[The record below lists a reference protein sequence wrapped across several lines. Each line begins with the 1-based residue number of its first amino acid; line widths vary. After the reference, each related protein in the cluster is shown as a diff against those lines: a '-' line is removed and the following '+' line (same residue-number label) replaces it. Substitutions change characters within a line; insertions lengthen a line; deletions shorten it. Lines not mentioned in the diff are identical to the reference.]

1 MKEVLTSDHRRHA
14 RETDM
19 PEMFADT
26 EDIAKVS
33 TVRSNNELQ
42 LFGIMMTFYSN
53 LLAFNYFTLSQI
65 SGADVWYVCDLTC
78 SHNIG
83 RMMVTLYMVLPMANM
98 IPLHTLHMCI
108 NGTCNRDARCRCHG
122 NGYPTAVHKSH
133 RLITAFCICE
143 HLLGDF

>member
-1 MKEVLTSDHRRHA
+1 MNVKWKKYSLVKQEIA
-14 RETDM
+14 RETDV

-26 EDIAKVS
+26 EDIAKVF

-42 LFGIMMTFYSN
+42 LMTFYSN
-53 LLAFNYFTLSQI
+53 SLAFNYFILSQI
-65 SGADVWYVCDLTC
+65 SGADVWYICDLTC

-108 NGTCNRDARCRCHG
+108 NGTCNRDARCRYAERIAKLVGLANSLGC
-122 NGYPTAVHKSH
+122 
-133 RLITAFCICE
+133 ITFKC
-143 HLLGDF
+143 